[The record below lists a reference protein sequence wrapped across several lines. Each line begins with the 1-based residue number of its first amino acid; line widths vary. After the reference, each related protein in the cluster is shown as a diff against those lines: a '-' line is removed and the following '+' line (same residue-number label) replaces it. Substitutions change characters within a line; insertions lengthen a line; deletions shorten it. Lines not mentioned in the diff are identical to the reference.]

1 MPGARAWAPVV
12 AVLQWAVDVKGY
24 PANNWQNAP
33 STDRYRDAFARH
45 FAAWQDDPRGVDAES
60 GLSHLSH
67 AVCNGLFLL
76 WHGDDKP
83 AQEATTTIDAASS
96 DPAAVARLGPGLAGL
111 DAKLQDLKREA
122 RTGADPG
129 FGAGVRYAAQTIED
143 LLSTR

>member
-1 MPGARAWAPVV
+1 VTHVKHDKGKPRFTLMPGARAWAPVV

-76 WHGDDKP
+76 WHRDDQP
-83 AQEATTTIDAASS
+83 APVT
-96 DPAAVARLGPGLAGL
+96 PVAEPQR
-111 DAKLQDLKREA
+111 A
-122 RTGADPG
+122 RCTYVHPS
-129 FGAGVRYAAQTIED
+129 GVRCMTFPAKTGNGT
-143 LLSTR
+143 LCHWHK

>member
-1 MPGARAWAPVV
+1 MPGARAWAPIV

-45 FAAWQDDPRGVDAES
+45 FAAWQDDPRGVDSES

-76 WHGDDKP
+76 WHGDDRPVEPTVKIELMGP
-83 AQEATTTIDAASS
+83 DMTASLVVDSARRAMGDDLARAT
-96 DPAAVARLGPGLAGL
+96 
-111 DAKLQDLKREA
+111 
-122 RTGADPG
+122 
-129 FGAGVRYAAQTIED
+129 YAAD
-143 LLSTR
+143 ARR

>member
-1 MPGARAWAPVV
+1 MPGSRAWAPVV

-76 WHGDDKP
+76 WHGDDQSGP
-83 AQEATTTIDAASS
+83 IAA
-96 DPAAVARLGPGLAGL
+96 AGPTRPRCAHVHPSGVPCGLPPS
-111 DAKLQDLKREA
+111 K
-122 RTGADPG
+122 TGDSTCC
-129 FGAGVRYAAQTIED
+129 RYHQ
-143 LLSTR
+143 